1 MAITTLHDPQ
11 IVAILKNASDEM
23 LHAELTKP
31 ASRIP
36 KQLIMAELQER
47 AQKRRAQN
55 ANVQQLQPRP
65 AGAGIP
71 AVATPP
77 HGIQRMARGGRVRR
91 PVATEENWIAVLRMF
106 NGDVFKAT
114 KFLNERYGLLSPMQA
129 GEEDAPLTPVT
140 RPGIDREGYS
150 GATIA
155 DRLAQATPPPP
166 PLAKAPVPQFRPR
179 PNPVQPAVAAF
190 GDLVAQTDAAPPPP
204 PPAKAPVPQFRPRPN
219 PHRPAVAAFNYQVA
233 QTDAAPPP
241 APQLERRGILDVVAG
256 LRGFGRRAAEA
267 GGARPH
273 EPTIQTADQADFS
286 SLAEP
291 RIPSLRH
298 PGGVPLSQTAEGAAE
313 RDRAAGVKGF
323 LENLGEK
330 YRAAVSPDQFRGP
343 IAAGEQEAIAGQGR
357 DTREFATG
365 EQEANQVYPA
375 FKRSADLDSKQGKA
389 VGGSK
394 GVSSAAKLPPFPQDK
409 PAHIVT
415 GEQIARG
422 TPKRVADTR
431 AKSETGKELE
441 RVFGE
446 IRKRLTASDDPDAKF
461 WNKMFRFGLNLA
473 ASPRANFMQAVAE
486 SGQEVAD
493 HFAEMGRQ
501 EKEDALKYYG
511 LAYRYFRDQRL
522 QELELE
528 KTDIDRARANERVRH
543 HSATEAYNR
552 AQLAETKRSNRV
564 REGIA
569 GLNASKAP
577 ASARAIKH
585 IAKATGLSEKE
596 VFKQMHSSSS
606 LTPAL
611 RMQLKRADLIKAGV
625 DSGLELQEATRQA
638 DQILRM
644 QGPPPGLDV
653 GTI

>member
-1 MAITTLHDPQ
+1 VAITTLHDPQ

-166 PLAKAPVPQFRPR
+166 P
-179 PNPVQPAVAAF
+179 
-190 GDLVAQTDAAPPPP
+190 
-204 PPAKAPVPQFRPRPN
+204 PAKAPVPQFRPRPN

-273 EPTIQTADQADFS
+273 EPTIQTADQ
-286 SLAEP
+286 
-291 RIPSLRH
+291 
-298 PGGVPLSQTAEGAAE
+298 
-313 RDRAAGVKGF
+313 
-323 LENLGEK
+323 
-330 YRAAVSPDQFRGP
+330 
-343 IAAGEQEAIAGQGR
+343 
-357 DTREFATG
+357 
-365 EQEANQVYPA
+365 
-375 FKRSADLDSKQGKA
+375 
-389 VGGSK
+389 
-394 GVSSAAKLPPFPQDK
+394 
-409 PAHIVT
+409 
-415 GEQIARG
+415 
-422 TPKRVADTR
+422 
-431 AKSETGKELE
+431 
-441 RVFGE
+441 
-446 IRKRLTASDDPDAKF
+446 
-461 WNKMFRFGLNLA
+461 
-473 ASPRANFMQAVAE
+473 
-486 SGQEVAD
+486 
-493 HFAEMGRQ
+493 
-501 EKEDALKYYG
+501 
-511 LAYRYFRDQRL
+511 
-522 QELELE
+522 
-528 KTDIDRARANERVRH
+528 
-543 HSATEAYNR
+543 
-552 AQLAETKRSNRV
+552 
-564 REGIA
+564 
-569 GLNASKAP
+569 
-577 ASARAIKH
+577 
-585 IAKATGLSEKE
+585 
-596 VFKQMHSSSS
+596 
-606 LTPAL
+606 
-611 RMQLKRADLIKAGV
+611 
-625 DSGLELQEATRQA
+625 
-638 DQILRM
+638 
-644 QGPPPGLDV
+644 
-653 GTI
+653 